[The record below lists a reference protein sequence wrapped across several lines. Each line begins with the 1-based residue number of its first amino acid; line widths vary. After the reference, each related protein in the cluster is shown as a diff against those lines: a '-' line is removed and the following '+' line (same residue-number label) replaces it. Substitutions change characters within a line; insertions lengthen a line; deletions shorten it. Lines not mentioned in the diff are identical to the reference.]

1 MKGIILAGGTGT
13 RLYPLTKVCCK
24 QLLPVFDK
32 PMIYYPLSTL
42 MLAGIKDI
50 CIISTPKD
58 TPVLKDFLGDGSRFG
73 LNFSYIVQQLPKG
86 IAEAFILGKDFIGD
100 DNVTLIL
107 GDNIFYGDFGLIQ
120 AIRDHKNGATIFGY
134 PVTNPRD
141 FGVIE
146 FDNEGKVISIEE
158 KPQKPKSNYIVPGLY
173 IYDNDVIDIAT
184 KLKPSKRLEYEI
196 TDVNVEY
203 LNRGKLRV
211 YPMGRGVAWLDSGTT
226 SALSEASTFVEI
238 VEARQGLKMACP
250 EEIALRLGFISLD
263 KFKNEID
270 NMSRCQYRT
279 YLEGVYR
286 EVYAKANNISLG
298 QLGICDKNLLQNL

>member
-1 MKGIILAGGTGT
+1 MKGIILAGGTGS
-13 RLYPLTKVCCK
+13 RLYPLTKICCK

-42 MLAGIKDI
+42 MLAGMRDV

-58 TPVLKDFLGDGSRFG
+58 TPVLKDFLGTGERFG
-73 LNFSYIVQQLPKG
+73 IKISYIVQPKPRG
-86 IAEAFILGKDFIGD
+86 IAEAFVLAEDFIGND
-100 DNVTLIL
+100 SVTLIL
-107 GDNIFYGDFGLIQ
+107 GDNIFYGDFGHID
-120 AIRDHKNGATIFGY
+120 AMRKHKKGATIFGY
-134 PVTNPRD
+134 PVTNPQD

-146 FDNEGKVISIEE
+146 FDSEGRVISIEE
-158 KPQKPKSNYIVPGLY
+158 KPKHPKSNYIVPGLY
-173 IYDNDVIDIAT
+173 IYDNDVIEIA
-184 KLKPSKRLEYEI
+184 KNLKPSERLEYEI

-203 LNRGKLRV
+203 LRRNELKV

-250 EEIALRLGFISLD
+250 EEIAVRLGFISLQ
-263 KFKNEID
+263 KFKQEVDSI
-270 NMSRCQYRT
+270 SKCQYKS

-286 EVYAKANNISLG
+286 ELYAKENHLSLG
-298 QLGICDKNLLQNL
+298 QISPNI